1 MNYLKHL
8 FPRDTT
14 KEHRKLGRIFFLT
27 ENKWLALKN
36 FNTLLDKSNKGFMVF
51 PKSSLRVNPV
61 RVVPI
66 TTRLT
71 APSPNPL
78 YPLTFYLTKEK
89 KNEKKKRKEGGR
101 TIHKIQFTWK
111 RA

>member
-1 MNYLKHL
+1 
-8 FPRDTT
+8 
-14 KEHRKLGRIFFLT
+14 
-27 ENKWLALKN
+27 
-36 FNTLLDKSNKGFMVF
+36 MVF

-89 KNEKKKRKEGGR
+89 KMKRKRGKKGVERYIRFSLRGSER
-101 TIHKIQFTWK
+101 SERSDRQLLDVVIFF
-111 RA
+111 